1 MRARL
6 EGAMSR
12 RRLRGWNPPLENIN
26 ALVASGGP
34 RLLARSRE
42 LVVTNGYA
50 ANACEA
56 FAANLVGDGIKP
68 SSLIG
73 DADLR
78 DRVQRLW
85 LAWTDEADADGL
97 TDFYGLQAMV
107 AREMFVAGECFVRLR
122 PRRAEDGLPVPLQLQ
137 LLQSEMLPF
146 EKTETAAN
154 GNRIRCG
161 IEFDAIGRRVAYHF
175 RRRHPGDSTDQGGP
189 VIPETVRVPAADVL
203 HIYRPIDAGQIRG
216 LPHVAPAMVRLF
228 LLDQYDDAELD
239 RKKTAAMFAGFITK
253 TAPEE
258 PMMGEADAD
267 PDGAAIASLEPGTMQ
282 VLLPGEDVRFSS
294 PADVGGGYEAF
305 QYRTLLAVSAS
316 LGLPYHLVTGDV
328 RQANYSSLRAELVEF
343 RRRVGQLQH
352 GVLVHQLCRA
362 VWRRWL
368 ETAALSGAL
377 DLDDPVAARPVQWIP
392 PRWDWVDPLKDIQA
406 QVLAMEAGITSR
418 RKVVEG
424 TGYDI
429 EEVDRENAA
438 DAKRAAGSGPALPH
452 EPRRDPRRAGDAR
465 GAARSGRRRE
475 IRATASTRQPNR
487 SESMASWY
495 AIRARATGA
504 EVAIYDEI
512 GAYGVSAKGFLTELG
527 ALPEGTPVD
536 LRLNSPGGS
545 VFDAVAIHNALKR
558 HEGNV
563 TVWIDGIAASAAS
576 YVAMAGDEIVMPENA
591 FLMIHDPSGLV
602 MGTAGD
608 MRAMAEALE
617 KVKGALVQ
625 GYAAKSGRTPEE
637 VSALMSAETWLD
649 AADALAQ
656 GFADRLIEPVRI
668 AARFDIG
675 RFRNAPPELAEAV
688 EGDGTDAETVP
699 DGNGSEDNAADIVGS
714 DDDVTP
720 DADAAPRSETE
731 GTDVADGR
739 HPSG

>member
-1 MRARL
+1 MGLFDRFRRRGPSGPASSGLTRLPRSHGPSGLRARL
-6 EGAMSR
+6 EGAMAK

-78 DRVQRLW
+78 DRVQQLW

-122 PRRAEDGLPVPLQLQ
+122 PRRAEDGLLVPLQLQ

-189 VIPETVRVPAADVL
+189 VMGMAIPETVRVPATDVL

-216 LPHVAPAMVRLF
+216 LPHIAPAMVRLF

-258 PMMGEADAD
+258 PMLGEAEAD
-267 PDGAAIASLEPGTMQ
+267 LDGAAIASLEPGTMQ
-282 VLLPGEDVRFSS
+282 VLLPGEDVKFSS

-305 QYRTLLAVSAS
+305 QYRTLLSVAAS

-343 RRRVGQLQH
+343 RRRIGQLQH
-352 GVLVHQLCRA
+352 GVIVHQLCRA

-368 ETAALSGAL
+368 ETAVLSGAL
-377 DLDDPVAARPVQWIP
+377 DADPAEVRPVQWIP

-406 QVLAMEAGITSR
+406 QVLAMEAGIISR
-418 RKVVEG
+418 RKVVEA
-424 TGYDI
+424 TGYDV
-429 EEVDRENAA
+429 EEIDRENAA
-438 DAKRAAGSGPALPH
+438 DAKRA
-452 EPRRDPRRAGDAR
+452 GDMGLSYR
-465 GAARSGRRRE
+465 TSPGETQG
-475 IRATASTRQPNR
+475 
-487 SESMASWY
+487 
-495 AIRARATGA
+495 ARATPTR
-504 EVAIYDEI
+504 
-512 GAYGVSAKGFLTELG
+512 K
-527 ALPEGTPVD
+527 P
-536 LRLNSPGGS
+536 
-545 VFDAVAIHNALKR
+545 
-558 HEGNV
+558 
-563 TVWIDGIAASAAS
+563 
-576 YVAMAGDEIVMPENA
+576 
-591 FLMIHDPSGLV
+591 
-602 MGTAGD
+602 
-608 MRAMAEALE
+608 
-617 KVKGALVQ
+617 
-625 GYAAKSGRTPEE
+625 
-637 VSALMSAETWLD
+637 
-649 AADALAQ
+649 
-656 GFADRLIEPVRI
+656 
-668 AARFDIG
+668 
-675 RFRNAPPELAEAV
+675 
-688 EGDGTDAETVP
+688 
-699 DGNGSEDNAADIVGS
+699 
-714 DDDVTP
+714 
-720 DADAAPRSETE
+720 ETE
-731 GTDVADGR
+731 TEQEA
-739 HPSG
+739 

>member
-1 MRARL
+1 MGLFDRFRRQGSGDPSAMRARL
-6 EGAMSR
+6 EGAMAK

-73 DADLR
+73 EADLR

-122 PRRAEDGLPVPLQLQ
+122 PRRAEDGLLVPLQLQ

-146 EKTETAAN
+146 ETTETAAN

-161 IEFDAIGRRVAYHF
+161 IEFDATGKRVAYHF
-175 RRRHPGDSTDQGGP
+175 RRRHPGDSTDLGA

-253 TAPEE
+253 TAPED
-258 PMMGEADAD
+258 PMMGESAADL
-267 PDGAAIASLEPGTMQ
+267 DGAALASLEPGTMQ
-282 VLLPGEDVRFSS
+282 VLLPGEDVKFSS
-294 PADVGGGYEAF
+294 PADVGSSYEAF
-305 QYRTLLAVSAS
+305 QYRTLLAVAAS

-343 RRRVGQLQH
+343 RRRIGQLQH
-352 GVLVHQLCRA
+352 GVMAHQLCRPI
-362 VWRRWL
+362 WRRWL
-368 ETAALSGAL
+368 ETSVLSGAIDVGDMEAVL
-377 DLDDPVAARPVQWIP
+377 PVQWIP

-406 QVLAMEAGITSR
+406 QVLAMEVGLTSR
-418 RKVVEG
+418 RKVVEA

-438 DAKRAAGSGPALPH
+438 DAARAAELGLTYRTSPG
-452 EPRRDPRRAGDAR
+452 ETQG
-465 GAARSGRRRE
+465 
-475 IRATASTRQPNR
+475 
-487 SESMASWY
+487 
-495 AIRARATGA
+495 ARATPA
-504 EVAIYDEI
+504 RE
-512 GAYGVSAKGFLTELG
+512 
-527 ALPEGTPVD
+527 PNP
-536 LRLNSPGGS
+536 NS
-545 VFDAVAIHNALKR
+545 
-558 HEGNV
+558 
-563 TVWIDGIAASAAS
+563 
-576 YVAMAGDEIVMPENA
+576 
-591 FLMIHDPSGLV
+591 
-602 MGTAGD
+602 
-608 MRAMAEALE
+608 
-617 KVKGALVQ
+617 
-625 GYAAKSGRTPEE
+625 
-637 VSALMSAETWLD
+637 
-649 AADALAQ
+649 
-656 GFADRLIEPVRI
+656 
-668 AARFDIG
+668 
-675 RFRNAPPELAEAV
+675 
-688 EGDGTDAETVP
+688 GDGP
-699 DGNGSEDNAADIVGS
+699 S
-714 DDDVTP
+714 DSNP
-720 DADAAPRSETE
+720 
-731 GTDVADGR
+731 GTDIQQE
-739 HPSG
+739 

>member
-1 MRARL
+1 MFDLFRRPKPGGPEAMRARL
-6 EGAMSR
+6 EGAMAK

-68 SSLIG
+68 SSLIT
-73 DADLR
+73 DAALR
-78 DRVQRLW
+78 DQVQKLW

-122 PRRAEDGLPVPLQLQ
+122 PRRAEDGLLVPLQLQ

-146 EKTETAAN
+146 EKTETDPN
-154 GNRIRCG
+154 GNPIRCG
-161 IEFDAIGRRVAYHF
+161 VEFDLIGRRVAYHF
-175 RRRHPGDSTDQGGP
+175 RRRHPGDSTDQR
-189 VIPETVRVPAADVL
+189 VAVPETVRVPAEEVL

-253 TAPEE
+253 TAPED
-258 PMMGEADAD
+258 PMMGEGAADL
-267 PDGAAIASLEPGTMQ
+267 DGAAIASLEPGTMQ
-282 VLLPGEDVRFSS
+282 VLLPGEDVKFSS

-343 RRRVGQLQH
+343 RRRIGQLQH
-352 GVLVHQLCRA
+352 GVMAHQLCRP

-368 ETAALSGAL
+368 ETAVLSGAL
-377 DLDDPVAARPVQWIP
+377 NADPADARAVQWIP

-418 RKVVEG
+418 RKVVEA

-438 DAKRAAGSGPALPH
+438 DA
-452 EPRRDPRRAGDAR
+452 AR
-465 GAARSGRRRE
+465 VRE
-475 IRATASTRQPNR
+475 MGLSYKTSPGETQG
-487 SESMASWY
+487 
-495 AIRARATGA
+495 ARATPIQEQNPNSNDGPSDFSRENNPA
-504 EVAIYDEI
+504 EE
-512 GAYGVSAKGFLTELG
+512 
-527 ALPEGTPVD
+527 
-536 LRLNSPGGS
+536 
-545 VFDAVAIHNALKR
+545 
-558 HEGNV
+558 
-563 TVWIDGIAASAAS
+563 
-576 YVAMAGDEIVMPENA
+576 
-591 FLMIHDPSGLV
+591 
-602 MGTAGD
+602 
-608 MRAMAEALE
+608 
-617 KVKGALVQ
+617 
-625 GYAAKSGRTPEE
+625 
-637 VSALMSAETWLD
+637 
-649 AADALAQ
+649 
-656 GFADRLIEPVRI
+656 
-668 AARFDIG
+668 
-675 RFRNAPPELAEAV
+675 
-688 EGDGTDAETVP
+688 
-699 DGNGSEDNAADIVGS
+699 
-714 DDDVTP
+714 
-720 DADAAPRSETE
+720 
-731 GTDVADGR
+731 
-739 HPSG
+739 